1 MDLSCGENI
10 PNSGNHSGGSSGAVD
25 MCVAGPDRALDRDP
39 RLLLN
44 LLTLERSHAL
54 HTDYFQHVQ
63 IDIQPFMRKVV
74 TTWMLEVC
82 EEQQCEEQVFPL
94 AVSYMDR
101 FLAQRAISR
110 QQLQLLAVTSML
122 LASKFRQCQPLSVDL
137 LCAYTD
143 NSVHPNEVRQWEVM
157 LLQRLNWQL
166 SIATAFDF
174 VEPFLARVPWGRG
187 NALVRTHALTLTSVC
202 YTVECQPLIR
212 VFECDRWF
220 GDGVTAAAASPAGRQ
235 LTGDNARRRP
245 GHCSTQTEFLLVPPS
260 LVAVAC
266 ITAAARGLRVRMSV
280 GELCAMTR
288 APAAAAELVARHVER
303 VLARET
309 QPQEPRARHL
319 QPAKQSSPEQTQ
331 LPDTPTDVQDVRF

>member
-1 MDLSCGENI
+1 MNLSCEENMQ
-10 PNSGNHSGGSSGAVD
+10 NSGNSSSGVD
-25 MCVAGPDRALDRDP
+25 MCVAGADRALDQDP
-39 RLLLN
+39 RLLVN
-44 LLTLERSHAL
+44 LLSLERIHSL

-101 FLAQRAISR
+101 FLAQRPISR
-110 QQLQLLAVTSML
+110 QQLQLLAVTAML
-122 LASKFRQCQPLSVDL
+122 LASKFRQCHPLSVDL

-143 NSVHPNEVRQWEVM
+143 NSVHPNEVRQWEVI

-174 VEPFLARVPWGRG
+174 IEPFLARVPWGRV
-187 NALVRTHALTLTSVC
+187 NPLVRTHALTLTSVC
-202 YTVECQPLIR
+202 YTE
-212 VFECDRWF
+212 
-220 GDGVTAAAASPAGRQ
+220 
-235 LTGDNARRRP
+235 
-245 GHCSTQTEFLLVPPS
+245 TEFLLVPPS

-266 ITAAARGLRVRMSV
+266 IAAAARGLRVRMCIT
-280 GELCAMTR
+280 ELCDLTQT
-288 APAAAAELVARHVER
+288 APAAAELVARHVER

-309 QPQEPRARHL
+309 QPQEPRARANP
-319 QPAKQSSPEQTQ
+319 PAKQPTTDRTQ
-331 LPDTPTDVQDVRF
+331 LPDTPTDVQDVHF

>member
-1 MDLSCGENI
+1 MDLSCGENMQ
-10 PNSGNHSGGSSGAVD
+10 NSGNNSASGRTVD

-44 LLTLERSHAL
+44 LLALERAHAL
-54 HTDYFQHVQ
+54 HTDYFQNVQ

-110 QQLQLLAVTSML
+110 QQLQLLAVTAML
-122 LASKFRQCQPLSVDL
+122 VASKFRQCHPLSVDL

-143 NSVHPNEVRQWEVM
+143 NTVFPQEVREWEVM

-174 VEPFLARVPWGRG
+174 VEPFLARVPWGRT
-187 NALVRTHALTLTSVC
+187 NPLVRTHALTLTSVC
-202 YTVECQPLIR
+202 YTE
-212 VFECDRWF
+212 
-220 GDGVTAAAASPAGRQ
+220 
-235 LTGDNARRRP
+235 
-245 GHCSTQTEFLLVPPS
+245 TEFLLVPAS
-260 LVAVAC
+260 LIAAAC

-280 GELCAMTR
+280 SELCALTR
-288 APAAAAELVARHVER
+288 TPSAAAELVARHVER

-309 QPQEPRARHL
+309 QPQEPRTRHT
-319 QPAKQSSPEQTQ
+319 QPYKQNTSEQTQ
-331 LPDTPTDVQDVRF
+331 LPDTPTDVQDVHF

>member
-1 MDLSCGENI
+1 MDLSCGENL
-10 PNSGNHSGGSSGAVD
+10 PNSGNRSGSSGRTAD

-44 LLTLERSHAL
+44 LLTLERAHAL
-54 HTDYFQHVQ
+54 HTDYFQTVQ

-101 FLAQRAISR
+101 FLSHRAISR
-110 QQLQLLAVTSML
+110 QQLQLLAVTALL
-122 LASKFRQCQPLSVDL
+122 LASKFRQCHPLCVDL

-143 NSVHPNEVRQWEVM
+143 NSVYPNEVRQWEVM

-174 VEPFLARVPWGRG
+174 VDPFLARLPWGRD

-202 YTVECQPLIR
+202 YT
-212 VFECDRWF
+212 
-220 GDGVTAAAASPAGRQ
+220 
-235 LTGDNARRRP
+235 
-245 GHCSTQTEFLLVPPS
+245 
-260 LVAVAC
+260 
-266 ITAAARGLRVRMSV
+266 
-280 GELCAMTR
+280 GE
-288 APAAAAELVARHVER
+288 
-303 VLARET
+303 
-309 QPQEPRARHL
+309 
-319 QPAKQSSPEQTQ
+319 
-331 LPDTPTDVQDVRF
+331 

>member
-1 MDLSCGENI
+1 MDLSCGENMQ
-10 PNSGNHSGGSSGAVD
+10 NSGNNSGSGRMVD

-44 LLTLERSHAL
+44 LLALERAHAL
-54 HTDYFQHVQ
+54 HTDYFQNVQ

-110 QQLQLLAVTSML
+110 QQLQLLAVTAML
-122 LASKFRQCQPLSVDL
+122 LASKFRQCHPLSVDL

-143 NSVHPNEVRQWEVM
+143 NTVYPHEVRQWEVM

-174 VEPFLARVPWGRG
+174 VEPFLARVPWGRA
-187 NALVRTHALTLTSVC
+187 NPLVRTHALTLTSVC
-202 YTVECQPLIR
+202 YTE
-212 VFECDRWF
+212 
-220 GDGVTAAAASPAGRQ
+220 
-235 LTGDNARRRP
+235 
-245 GHCSTQTEFLLVPPS
+245 TEFLLVPPS
-260 LVAVAC
+260 LIAAAC

-280 GELCAMTR
+280 SELCALTR
-288 APAAAAELVARHVER
+288 TPSAAAELVARHVER

-309 QPQEPRARHL
+309 QPQEPRTRH
-319 QPAKQSSPEQTQ
+319 PHPYKQTTPEQTQ
-331 LPDTPTDVQDVRF
+331 LPNTPTDVQDVHF

>member
-1 MDLSCGENI
+1 MDLSCGENME
-10 PNSGNHSGGSSGAVD
+10 NSGNQNRNGRQD

-39 RLLLN
+39 RVLMN
-44 LLTLERSHAL
+44 LMALERTHAL
-54 HTDYFQHVQ
+54 HTDYFQNVQ
-63 IDIQPFMRKVV
+63 MDIQPFMRKVV

-110 QQLQLLAVTSML
+110 QQLQLLAVTALL
-122 LASKFRQCQPLSVDL
+122 LASKFRQCHPLSVDL

-143 NSVHPNEVRQWEVM
+143 NSVYPHEVRQWEVM

-174 VEPFLARVPWGRG
+174 VEPFLARVPWGRT
-187 NALVRTHALTLTSVC
+187 NRLVRAHALTLTSIC
-202 YTVECQPLIR
+202 YTE
-212 VFECDRWF
+212 
-220 GDGVTAAAASPAGRQ
+220 
-235 LTGDNARRRP
+235 
-245 GHCSTQTEFLLVPPS
+245 TEFLLVPPS

-266 ITAAARGLRVRMSV
+266 ISAAARGLRVRMSIND
-280 GELCAMTR
+280 LCALTR
-288 APAAAAELVARHVER
+288 TPAAAAELVARHVER

-309 QPQEPRARHL
+309 QPQEPRARHV
-319 QPAKQSSPEQTQ
+319 QPHKQSTPEHTQ
-331 LPDTPTDVQDVRF
+331 LPDTPTDVQDIHF

>member
-1 MDLSCGENI
+1 MDLSCGENME
-10 PNSGNHSGGSSGAVD
+10 NSGNINERAGD
-25 MCVAGPDRALDRDP
+25 LCVAGSDRALDRDP
-39 RLLLN
+39 RVLLN
-44 LLTLERSHAL
+44 LLALERSHAL
-54 HTDYFQHVQ
+54 HTDYFQNVQ

-110 QQLQLLAVTSML
+110 QQLQLLAVTTML
-122 LASKFRQCQPLSVDL
+122 LASKFRQCHPLSVDL

-143 NSVHPNEVRQWEVM
+143 NSVYPHEVRQWEIM

-166 SIATAFDF
+166 SVATAFDF
-174 VEPFLARVPWGRG
+174 VEPFLARVPWGRS
-187 NALVRTHALTLTSVC
+187 NSLIRTHALTLTSVC
-202 YTVECQPLIR
+202 YTE
-212 VFECDRWF
+212 
-220 GDGVTAAAASPAGRQ
+220 
-235 LTGDNARRRP
+235 
-245 GHCSTQTEFLLVPPS
+245 TEFLLVPPS
-260 LVAVAC
+260 MVAGAC

-280 GELCAMTR
+280 NELCALTR
-288 APAAAAELVARHVER
+288 TPAAAAELVARHVER

-309 QPQEPRARHL
+309 QPQEPRTRVSQAH
-319 QPAKQSSPEQTQ
+319 KQTTPEHTE

>member
-1 MDLSCGENI
+1 MDLSCGENL
-10 PNSGNHSGGSSGAVD
+10 PNSGNRSGGSGRAVD

-39 RLLLN
+39 RLMLN
-44 LLTLERSHAL
+44 LLTLERAHAL
-54 HTDYFQHVQ
+54 HTDYFQTVQ

-101 FLAQRAISR
+101 FLSHRAISR
-110 QQLQLLAVTSML
+110 QQLQLLAVTALL
-122 LASKFRQCQPLSVDL
+122 LASKFRQCHPLSVDL

-143 NSVHPNEVRQWEVM
+143 NSVYPNEVRQWEVM

-174 VEPFLARVPWGRG
+174 VDPFLARLSWGRD

-202 YTVECQPLIR
+202 YTE
-212 VFECDRWF
+212 
-220 GDGVTAAAASPAGRQ
+220 
-235 LTGDNARRRP
+235 
-245 GHCSTQTEFLLVPPS
+245 TEFLLVPPS
-260 LVAVAC
+260 LIAAAC

-280 GELCAMTR
+280 NELCAMTR

-309 QPQEPRARHL
+309 QPQEPRTRHL
-319 QPAKQSSPEQTQ
+319 QPIKVTTPEQTQ
-331 LPDTPTDVQDVRF
+331 LPDTPTDVQDVHF

>member
-10 PNSGNHSGGSSGAVD
+10 ENSGNSGSNRAVD
-25 MCVAGPDRALDRDP
+25 MCIAGPDRALDSDP
-39 RLLLN
+39 RVILN
-44 LLTLERSHAL
+44 LLTLERHHAV
-54 HTDYFQHVQ
+54 HTDYFQNVQ

-110 QQLQLLAVTSML
+110 QQLQLLAVTAML
-122 LASKFRQCQPLSVDL
+122 LASKFRQCHPLSVDL

-143 NSVHPNEVRQWEVM
+143 NSVYPQEVREWEVM

-174 VEPFLARVPWGRG
+174 VEPYLARVPWGRS
-187 NALVRTHALTLTSVC
+187 NPLVRTHALTLTSIC
-202 YTVECQPLIR
+202 YTE
-212 VFECDRWF
+212 
-220 GDGVTAAAASPAGRQ
+220 
-235 LTGDNARRRP
+235 
-245 GHCSTQTEFLLVPPS
+245 TEFLLVPPS
-260 LVAVAC
+260 LIAVAC
-266 ITAAARGLRVRMSV
+266 ITAAARGLRVRMSIND
-280 GELCAMTR
+280 LCALTR
-288 APAAAAELVARHVER
+288 TPAAAAELIARHVER

-309 QPQEPRARHL
+309 QPQEPRTRHI
-319 QPAKQSSPEQTQ
+319 QSHKQTASDQTQ
-331 LPDTPTDVQDVRF
+331 LPDTPTDVQDVHF

>member
-1 MDLSCGENI
+1 MDLSCGENLE
-10 PNSGNHSGGSSGAVD
+10 NSSSSRRAVD
-25 MCVAGPDRALDRDP
+25 MCVAGPDRVLDRDP
-39 RLLLN
+39 RVLLN
-44 LLTLERSHAL
+44 LMDLERLHAL
-54 HTDYFQHVQ
+54 HTDYFQNVQ

-110 QQLQLLAVTSML
+110 QQLQLLAVTALL
-122 LASKFRQCQPLSVDL
+122 LASKFRQCHPLPVDL

-143 NSVHPNEVRQWEVM
+143 NSVYPHEVRQWEVM

-187 NALVRTHALTLTSVC
+187 NPLVRTHALTLTSVC
-202 YTVECQPLIR
+202 YTE
-212 VFECDRWF
+212 
-220 GDGVTAAAASPAGRQ
+220 
-235 LTGDNARRRP
+235 
-245 GHCSTQTEFLLVPPS
+245 TEFLLVPPS

-266 ITAAARGLRVRMSV
+266 ITAAARGLRVRMSISD
-280 GELCAMTR
+280 LCALTR

-309 QPQEPRARHL
+309 QPQEATRARHA
-319 QPAKQSSPEQTQ
+319 QPHKQAADQTQ

>member
-10 PNSGNHSGGSSGAVD
+10 ENSANRGNGRSD
-25 MCVAGPDRALDRDP
+25 MCIAGPDRALDRDP
-39 RLLLN
+39 RVLLN
-44 LLTLERSHAL
+44 LMTLERTHAL
-54 HTDYFQHVQ
+54 HTDYFQNVQ

-101 FLAQRAISR
+101 FLSQRAVSR
-110 QQLQLLAVTSML
+110 QQLQLLAVTAML
-122 LASKFRQCQPLSVDL
+122 LASKFRQCHPLSVDL

-143 NSVHPNEVRQWEVM
+143 NSVYPDEVRQWEVM

-174 VEPFLARVPWGRG
+174 VEPFLARVPWGRT
-187 NALVRTHALTLTSVC
+187 NPLVRTHALTLTSIC
-202 YTVECQPLIR
+202 YTE
-212 VFECDRWF
+212 
-220 GDGVTAAAASPAGRQ
+220 
-235 LTGDNARRRP
+235 
-245 GHCSTQTEFLLVPPS
+245 TEFLLVPPS

-266 ITAAARGLRVRMSV
+266 IAAAARGLRVRMSIND
-280 GELCAMTR
+280 LCALTR
-288 APAAAAELVARHVER
+288 TSAAAAELVARHVER

-309 QPQEPRARHL
+309 QPQEPRARHV
-319 QPAKQSSPEQTQ
+319 QPHKQPNTEQTQ
-331 LPDTPTDVQDVRF
+331 LPDTPTDVQDIHF

>member
-1 MDLSCGENI
+1 MDLSCGENLQ
-10 PNSGNHSGGSSGAVD
+10 NSGNSSNGRVVD

-44 LLTLERSHAL
+44 LLTLERAHAL

-101 FLAQRAISR
+101 FLASRAISR
-110 QQLQLLAVTSML
+110 QQLQLLAVTAML
-122 LASKFRQCQPLSVDL
+122 LASKFRQCHPLSVDL

-143 NSVHPNEVRQWEVM
+143 NSVHPDEVRQWEVM

-174 VEPFLARVPWGRG
+174 VEPFLARVPWGRT
-187 NALVRTHALTLTSVC
+187 NPLVRTHALTLTSVC
-202 YTVECQPLIR
+202 YTE
-212 VFECDRWF
+212 
-220 GDGVTAAAASPAGRQ
+220 
-235 LTGDNARRRP
+235 
-245 GHCSTQTEFLLVPPS
+245 TEFLLVPPS
-260 LVAVAC
+260 LIAVAC

-280 GELCAMTR
+280 GELCALTHT
-288 APAAAAELVARHVER
+288 PAAAAELVARHVER

-309 QPQEPRARHL
+309 QPQEPRQR
-319 QPAKQSSPEQTQ
+319 QPQPVKHNADDQTM
-331 LPDTPTDVQDVRF
+331 LPNTPTDVQDVHF

>member
-1 MDLSCGENI
+1 MDLSCEENMQ
-10 PNSGNHSGGSSGAVD
+10 NSGNNSASGRTVD

-44 LLTLERSHAL
+44 LLALERAHAL
-54 HTDYFQHVQ
+54 HTDYFQNVQ

-110 QQLQLLAVTSML
+110 QQLQLLAVTAML
-122 LASKFRQCQPLSVDL
+122 VASKFRQCHPLSVDL

-143 NSVHPNEVRQWEVM
+143 NTVFPQEVREWEVM

-174 VEPFLARVPWGRG
+174 VEPFLARVPWGRT
-187 NALVRTHALTLTSVC
+187 NPLVRTHALTLTSVC
-202 YTVECQPLIR
+202 YTE
-212 VFECDRWF
+212 
-220 GDGVTAAAASPAGRQ
+220 
-235 LTGDNARRRP
+235 
-245 GHCSTQTEFLLVPPS
+245 TEFLLVPAS
-260 LVAVAC
+260 LIAAAC

-280 GELCAMTR
+280 SELCALTR
-288 APAAAAELVARHVER
+288 TPSAAAELVARHVER

-309 QPQEPRARHL
+309 QPQEPRTRHT
-319 QPAKQSSPEQTQ
+319 QPYKQNTSEQTQ
-331 LPDTPTDVQDVRF
+331 LPDTPTDVQDVHF

>member
-1 MDLSCGENI
+1 MDLSCGENMQ
-10 PNSGNHSGGSSGAVD
+10 NSGNNSASGRTVD

-44 LLTLERSHAL
+44 LLALERAHAL
-54 HTDYFQHVQ
+54 HTDYFQNVQ

-101 FLAQRAISR
+101 FLSQRAISR
-110 QQLQLLAVTSML
+110 QQLQLLAVTAML
-122 LASKFRQCQPLSVDL
+122 VASKFRQCHPLSVDL

-143 NSVHPNEVRQWEVM
+143 NTVFPQEVREWEVM

-174 VEPFLARVPWGRG
+174 VEPFLARVPWGRT
-187 NALVRTHALTLTSVC
+187 NPLVRTHALTLTSVC
-202 YTVECQPLIR
+202 YTE
-212 VFECDRWF
+212 
-220 GDGVTAAAASPAGRQ
+220 
-235 LTGDNARRRP
+235 
-245 GHCSTQTEFLLVPPS
+245 TEFLLVPAS
-260 LVAVAC
+260 LIAAAC

-280 GELCAMTR
+280 SELCALTR
-288 APAAAAELVARHVER
+288 TPSAAAELVARHVER

-309 QPQEPRARHL
+309 QPQEPRTRHA
-319 QPAKQSSPEQTQ
+319 QPYKQNTSEQTQ
-331 LPDTPTDVQDVRF
+331 LPDTPTDVQDVHF

>member
-1 MDLSCGENI
+1 MDLSCGENMQ
-10 PNSGNHSGGSSGAVD
+10 NSGNNSASGRTVD

-44 LLTLERSHAL
+44 LLALERAHAL
-54 HTDYFQHVQ
+54 HTDYFQNVQ

-101 FLAQRAISR
+101 FLAHRAISR
-110 QQLQLLAVTSML
+110 QQLQLLAVTAML
-122 LASKFRQCQPLSVDL
+122 VASKFRQCHPLSVDL

-143 NSVHPNEVRQWEVM
+143 NTVFPQEVREWEVM

-174 VEPFLARVPWGRG
+174 VEPFLARVPWGRT
-187 NALVRTHALTLTSVC
+187 NPLVRTHALTLTSVC
-202 YTVECQPLIR
+202 YTE
-212 VFECDRWF
+212 
-220 GDGVTAAAASPAGRQ
+220 
-235 LTGDNARRRP
+235 
-245 GHCSTQTEFLLVPPS
+245 TEFLLVPAS
-260 LVAVAC
+260 LIAAAC

-280 GELCAMTR
+280 SELCALTR
-288 APAAAAELVARHVER
+288 TPSAAAELVARHVER

-309 QPQEPRARHL
+309 QPQEPRTRHA
-319 QPAKQSSPEQTQ
+319 QPYKQNTSEQTQ
-331 LPDTPTDVQDVRF
+331 LPDTPTDVQDVHF

>member
-1 MDLSCGENI
+1 MDLSCGENLQ
-10 PNSGNHSGGSSGAVD
+10 NSGHNSNSSGRTVD

-44 LLTLERSHAL
+44 LLTLERVHAL

-110 QQLQLLAVTSML
+110 QQLQLLAVTALL
-122 LASKFRQCQPLSVDL
+122 LASKFRQCHPLSVDL

-143 NSVHPNEVRQWEVM
+143 NSVYPHEVRQWEVM

-174 VEPFLARVPWGRG
+174 VEPLLARVPWGRS
-187 NALVRTHALTLTSVC
+187 NPLVRTHALTLTSVC
-202 YTVECQPLIR
+202 YTE
-212 VFECDRWF
+212 
-220 GDGVTAAAASPAGRQ
+220 
-235 LTGDNARRRP
+235 
-245 GHCSTQTEFLLVPPS
+245 TEFLLVPPS
-260 LVAVAC
+260 LIAVAC
-266 ITAAARGLRVRMSV
+266 ITAAARGLRVRMTIND
-280 GELCAMTR
+280 LCTLTR
-288 APAAAAELVARHVER
+288 TPAAAAELVARHVER

-309 QPQEPRARHL
+309 QPQEPRSRHV
-319 QPAKQSSPEQTQ
+319 QPVKQATPEQTQ